1 MSIGLI
7 NYLLVSVL
15 TTIANKIAPS
25 NTIALIDHGFCSR
38 VNRVLFEILIN
49 YLLVSVL
56 TPIAINEI
64 APGNTGVDS
73 SQDYSRVLTLIVTE
87 LNLDRYVSRN

>member
-64 APGNTGVDS
+64 APGNTGV
-73 SQDYSRVLTLIVTE
+73 RRATRHLVRGGLGGNIPT
-87 LNLDRYVSRN
+87 